1 MKFNLRCH
9 HYQQGSKDSKPLRM
23 ILRLIRKPQQQHYS
37 SINNMAKLERDT
49 IARCSYPYFERL
61 KLKMNFEK

>member
-1 MKFNLRCH
+1 MKFNLRGH

-37 SINNMAKLERDT
+37 SISNMAKLERGT
-49 IARCSYPYFERL
+49 ISRCNNPYFERV